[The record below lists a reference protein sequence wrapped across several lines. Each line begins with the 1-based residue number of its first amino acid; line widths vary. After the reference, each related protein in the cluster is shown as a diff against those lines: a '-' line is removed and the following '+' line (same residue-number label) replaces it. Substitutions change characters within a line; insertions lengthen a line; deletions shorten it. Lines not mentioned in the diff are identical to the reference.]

1 MPTVLIADD
10 SPTIRGFAR
19 LALRGLPVELVEAED
34 GVQALLLL
42 RESVPALALIDV
54 NMPNLDG
61 LGVLRALRADPD
73 PRLRALPVLL
83 LTAERGEELR
93 AECLG
98 AGALGLIE
106 KPLRI
111 GELKARVAELLA
123 GLAGSALP

>member
-54 NMPNLDG
+54 NMPNLASVTG
-61 LGVLRALRADPD
+61 SWVLKFSELQDDERKATNQAAALD
-73 PRLRALPVLL
+73 
-83 LTAERGEELR
+83 
-93 AECLG
+93 
-98 AGALGLIE
+98 
-106 KPLRI
+106 
-111 GELKARVAELLA
+111 LA
-123 GLAGSALP
+123 GP